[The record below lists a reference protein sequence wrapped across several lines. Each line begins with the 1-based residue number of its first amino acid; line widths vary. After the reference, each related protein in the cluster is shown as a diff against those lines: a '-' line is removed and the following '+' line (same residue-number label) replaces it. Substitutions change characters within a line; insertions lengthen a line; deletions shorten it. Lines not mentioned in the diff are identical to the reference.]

1 EVSRARSLSQVHG
14 LKNAEDVENYSG
26 FLTVDSQYN
35 SSLFFWFFPSKN
47 KTAPLL
53 LWLQGGPGSSS
64 LFGMFYENGPFVVS
78 EDLNILKR
86 EYSWTNAFSML
97 YIDNPVGAGFSFTL
111 GREGYAENQVDIVKG
126 LYKALQQFFR
136 LFPEQRQNDFYIAG
150 ESYAAKYITYLSL
163 LICLQKQKG
172 ISNLKESLN
181 LKGVAIGNGFF
192 DPLSYINL
200 SETFFSRGLI
210 DQKQAN
216 DLRRGEKKLIKL
228 VQIGQYSKAY
238 GLLMSLIW
246 DVQTFTGY
254 SSLENVLHSH
264 NSEDE
269 NNYKNYL
276 NLPEVRKAIHVGK
289 LRFDEPSVM
298 VKYYLQDDF
307 MQSNKV
313 ILERLLNF
321 NIKILIYNGNLDL
334 LVPTASQEMLLGSLN
349 WKFSE
354 EFKRAKREIWQNE
367 RGFIIGYKKRAR
379 NLSFISIRNAGH
391 LVPHDEPLYAFE
403 MIKKFVEN

>member
-1 EVSRARSLSQVHG
+1 
-14 LKNAEDVENYSG
+14 
-26 FLTVDSQYN
+26 
-35 SSLFFWFFPSKN
+35 
-47 KTAPLL
+47 
-53 LWLQGGPGSSS
+53 
-64 LFGMFYENGPFVVS
+64 MFYENGPFVVS

-150 ESYAAKYITYLSL
+150 ESYA
-163 LICLQKQKG
+163 
-172 ISNLKESLN
+172 
-181 LKGVAIGNGFF
+181 
-192 DPLSYINL
+192 D
-200 SETFFSRGLI
+200 
-210 DQKQAN
+210 
-216 DLRRGEKKLIKL
+216 
-228 VQIGQYSKAY
+228 
-238 GLLMSLIW
+238 
-246 DVQTFTGY
+246 
-254 SSLENVLHSH
+254 
-264 NSEDE
+264 
-269 NNYKNYL
+269 YL